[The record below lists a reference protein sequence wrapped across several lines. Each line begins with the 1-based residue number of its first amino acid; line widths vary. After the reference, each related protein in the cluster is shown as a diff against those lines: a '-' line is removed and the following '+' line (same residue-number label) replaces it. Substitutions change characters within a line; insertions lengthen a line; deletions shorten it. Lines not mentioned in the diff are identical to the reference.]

1 MKKQAFSVVLAIIL
15 CTGVIPYPVFGEDGF
30 PSAWADAQVR
40 EAILAGL
47 VPSALQ
53 SQYTQPITR
62 AEFCLLAVNIYEGAT
77 GKEITARK
85 SFVDTNDINVQKM
98 GGLGLVNG
106 IRGDIFSPCSSL
118 TREQAAVILSNL
130 AAASGFS
137 LPDADTSFAD
147 ADMISSW
154 ARKAVGQMQASSMM
168 NGDTGNRFNP
178 QSTYTREQSI
188 VTMLRLYDTICKTKL
203 AGSGGNPE
211 LTERSVYTTIMA
223 HESRYPEGTAWTN
236 ENSYTWKGG
245 IFRTGYACAAFA
257 FMLSDG
263 AFGDLPARKHTNID
277 DIKVGD
283 VLRVDQDTHS
293 VILLSRDAQKIT
305 LAEGNYNGTVH
316 WGRELTWD
324 ELKATFD
331 YALTRYPE
339 S

>member
-1 MKKQAFSVVLAIIL
+1 MKKQAFSVILAIIL
-15 CTGVIPYPVFGEDGF
+15 CISAIPYPVFAENGS
-30 PSAWADAQVR
+30 PSPWVDAQVR
-40 EAILAGL
+40 EAILADL

-62 AEFCLLAVNIYEGAT
+62 AEFCLLAVNLYEGAT

-85 SFVDTNDINVQKM
+85 LFVDTNDINVQKM

-106 IRGDIFSPCSSL
+106 TQGDLFSPHSSL

-130 AAASGFS
+130 TAAVGFS
-137 LPDADTSFAD
+137 LPDADARFTD
-147 ADMISSW
+147 VDTISSW
-154 ARKAVGQMQASSMM
+154 AHKAVGQMQASAMM
-168 NGDTGNRFNP
+168 NGDTAGRFNP

-203 AGSGGNPE
+203 AGSGDNPE
-211 LTERSVYTTIMA
+211 LTERSVYTTIIA
-223 HESRYPEGTAWTN
+223 QESQYPEGTSWTN

-245 IFRTGYACAAFA
+245 IYHTGYACAAFA

-263 AFGDLPARKHTNID
+263 AFGDRPARKHTNIG

-283 VLRVDQDTHS
+283 ILRVDQDTHS

-305 LAEGNYNGTVH
+305 LAEGNYNGTLH

-339 S
+339 